1 VVGRDRSLNRS
12 PPDGHEGPLSFVGC
26 AFGIPS
32 GFGQEPTS
40 LLLTLGLEAGIYLAM
55 SYSHFARR
63 ISVRARRLSAG
74 VWDMR
79 IR

>member
-1 VVGRDRSLNRS
+1 
-12 PPDGHEGPLSFVGC
+12 
-26 AFGIPS
+26 
-32 GFGQEPTS
+32 
-40 LLLTLGLEAGIYLAM
+40 LTLGLEAGIYLAM